1 MKIPIANKKNGVEGG
16 LVLEARGDHWGVG
29 MRVKWEIPSRAKE
42 FGAIA
47 LASLLIAASAASQ
60 EFDYFKEFDYET
72 FTPDDFQKFYGLI
85 EDGKIT
91 RDKLNAMCETRPL
104 GFTVEARDVAPE
116 TSSARLYY
124 NVSKQHGSIDGRAF
138 RSRYFNASLGE
149 WTGAVFKP
157 ICPGL
162 YVFSLDFTAQVSDKS
177 ANDVSM
183 HLLLRRRGGDRPGKT
198 IATAKKI
205 TSSSRG
211 SGYASA
217 VLILGTGDEVST
229 FYEFVN
235 SDKDA
240 RLESVRLSVYKIN
253 HLEELVRELDL
264 DARDR
269 DLKALNAGGGSNLQ
283 NSVND

>member
-1 MKIPIANKKNGVEGG
+1 M
-16 LVLEARGDHWGVG
+16 LVLQSWGDRSGVG
-29 MRVKWEIPSRAKE
+29 MRVKWEMLSRAKK

-47 LASLLIAASAASQ
+47 LTSLLIFASAASQ

-91 RDKLNAMCETRPL
+91 RDNLNSMCETRPL

-116 TSSARLYY
+116 TNSARLYY
-124 NVSKQHGSIDGRAF
+124 NVSKQLGSIDGRAF

-149 WTGAVFKP
+149 WTGSVFKP

-162 YVFSLDFTAQVSDKS
+162 YVFSLDFTAQVSDKP

-198 IATAKKI
+198 IATAKKT

-211 SGYASA
+211 GGYASV

-229 FYEFVN
+229 FYELVR
-235 SDKDA
+235 SDEDA
-240 RLESVRLSVYKIN
+240 RLQSVRLSVYKIN
-253 HLEELVRELDL
+253 HLEELVRDLDL
-264 DARDR
+264 EARDR
-269 DLKALNAGGGSNLQ
+269 DLKALNASGGSNLQ
-283 NSVND
+283 NSVNE